1 MCPSGGSG
9 AGDGA
14 VVGAAAGL
22 PGGSGDVAAVGFCKD
37 SLEETADVSH
47 PSSCRRFLLLATT
60 EGRSLA
66 QVAAAFIWRCLEGGL
81 TASVV
86 AAAAFTAAGAD
97 TAVVPLSDAVA
108 TESLQAGR
116 GTVGFSAAVAAAVA

>member
-14 VVGAAAGL
+14 GLGVGAAEGL
-22 PGGSGDVAAVGFCKD
+22 PAVSGDFAAVGFCKD

-47 PSSCRRFLLLATT
+47 PSSCRRFLLTCP
-60 EGRSLA
+60 GSGCF
-66 QVAAAFIWRCLEGGL
+66 VFRCLGGGL
-81 TASVV
+81 TASVAAVV

-97 TAVVPLSDAVA
+97 TAVVK
-108 TESLQAGR
+108 
-116 GTVGFSAAVAAAVA
+116 